1 MWGRSELRSAAHERL
16 ERIQVQ
22 WAPVATP
29 VVEPARLRFGP
40 WNRASWRGLIALLI
54 VVCLIAGWW
63 WWSGRPTAVI
73 EAPMVIA
80 EGAAVAGIDP
90 VLSETVVVHVVG
102 AVRKPGLVELPTGS
116 RVADAVDAAGGV
128 RNDKALA
135 SVNLARTLVDGEQV
149 ILDPQGA
156 ASSGGSGAAGG
167 LLSINQASA
176 SEFEAL
182 PGIGPVLAQRIV
194 DWRTTNG
201 SFRSIDDLGEVS
213 GIGDSIM
220 KQIRSLVRL

>member
-1 MWGRSELRSAAHERL
+1 MWGRGDVRSAAHARL

-22 WAPVATP
+22 WAPVASP
-29 VVEPARLRFGP
+29 VIEPPKLRFGP
-40 WNRASWRGLIALLI
+40 WNRATWRGLIALLAT
-54 VVCLIAGWW
+54 VFLIAGWW
-63 WWSGRPTAVI
+63 WWSGRPSAVI
-73 EAPMVIA
+73 EAPAVIA
-80 EGAAVAGIDP
+80 EGLDVAGLEPAVAD
-90 VLSETVVVHVVG
+90 TVVVHVVG
-102 AVRKPGLVELPTGS
+102 AVRTPGLVELPAGS
-116 RVADAVDAAGGV
+116 RVADAVEAAGGV

-135 SVNLARTLVDGEQV
+135 SVNLARTLLDGEQV
-149 ILDPQGA
+149 VLDPKGA
-156 ASSGGSGAAGG
+156 PAPGGSASAGG

-201 SFRSIDDLGEVS
+201 SFRSIDDLNEVS